1 MKRTFALLSLGLG
14 LAFTTPHLEAEAQ
27 PLEWSNPQNNSSLGY
42 DEQLWQSFRGA
53 GDKNALLQSID
64 HSLRYLNTPKAAE
77 VYRNY
82 PVRWITRDRVR
93 RSLVRFRQL
102 VQQARSPQEL
112 QAAVKREFVF
122 YRSTGRDDRGTVY
135 FTGYYEPIYQASR
148 TPTEEYRYPL
158 YRRPGNLEQWQAP
171 HPSRDRLEGAD
182 GTGKNSIL
190 RGSELVWLRD
200 RLEAFLVHIQG
211 SAKFKLADGGT
222 MSVGYH
228 GSTDYPYVS
237 VGQAMIRDGL
247 HPRDGFTL
255 PKMIN
260 IFRQRP
266 YLLDRYIPQNK
277 RFIFFRDTNG
287 APASGSLSVPVTADR
302 SIATD
307 KALMPPGAL
316 ALIDTQIPIPDSR
329 GQMQTP
335 RVSRYVLDQDAGS
348 AIKTPGRVDVFMGTG
363 EVAGNRAGVMG
374 YRGALYYLMLKE

>member
-14 LAFTTPHLEAEAQ
+14 LAFATPHLEVEAR
-27 PLEWSNPQNNSSLGY
+27 PLEWSNPHHNESLGY
-42 DEQLWQSFRGA
+42 DEQLWRSFRGT
-53 GDKNALLQSID
+53 GDKAALLQSID
-64 HSLRYLNTPKAAE
+64 NSLRYLNTSRAARD
-77 VYRNY
+77 YSNY
-82 PVRWITRDRVR
+82 PIRSITRARVR

-102 VQQARSPQEL
+102 VQQSRSPEEL

-122 YRSTGRDDRGTVY
+122 YRSTGRDNRGTVY

-148 TPTEEYRYPL
+148 VPTEEYRYPL
-158 YRRPGNLEQWQAP
+158 YRRPGNLEQWRTP
-171 HPSRDRLEGAD
+171 HPSRVQLEGAD

-200 RLEAFLVHIQG
+200 RLQAFLVHIQG
-211 SAKFKLADGGT
+211 SARFKLPDGSIMT
-222 MSVGYH
+222 ATYH
-228 GSTDYPYVS
+228 ASTKYPYVS

-266 YLLDRYIPQNK
+266 YLLDRYIPQNN
-277 RFIFFRDTNG
+277 RFIFFRETYG
-287 APASGSLSVPVTADR
+287 APAQGNLEVPVTADR

-307 KALMPPGAL
+307 KSLMPPGAL
-316 ALIDTQIPIPDSR
+316 ALIHTQIPTPDSQGR
-329 GQMQTP
+329 MQAP
-335 RVSRYVLDQDAGS
+335 RVSRYVLDQDSGS

-363 EVAGNRAGVMG
+363 EVAGSRAGVMG
-374 YRGALYYLMLKE
+374 YRGQLYYLMLKE